1 MIGWKTCVV
10 PFVMSTG
17 RKLRKCIKNSTTTP
31 ECDSR
36 ESVHHSPQST
46 PIGAILLLFKRHDTM
61 RKIEQQMNNAIS
73 NNLNWQSGNTAV
85 AYNPETNE
93 STVFLHGNKIAVVGD
108 DFVQIFDGGWQSV
121 TTKSRLNAILSEH
134 GIKGE
139 CVFQKNFKWYVDK
152 FIGQAGTSPVY
163 NRYDFTNGFMFA

>member
-1 MIGWKTCVV
+1 MV

-17 RKLRKCIKNSTTTP
+17 RKLPECIKSLTTTP

-36 ESVHHSPQST
+36 GGVHHSPQT
-46 PIGAILLLFKRHDTM
+46 PPGGAILSLFKRYDLM
-61 RKIEQQMNNAIS
+61 RKIEREMNNAIS

-85 AYNPETNE
+85 TFDPETNE
-93 STVFLHGNKIAVVGD
+93 STVRLHGNTIAIIGD
-108 DFVQIFDGGWQSV
+108 DFVQIFDGGYQSN

-139 CVFQKNFKWYVDK
+139 CVFQRNWNWFVHK
-152 FIGQAGTSPVY
+152 FVGQAGTSPVY
-163 NRYDFTNGFMFA
+163 NEYEFTNGFMFA